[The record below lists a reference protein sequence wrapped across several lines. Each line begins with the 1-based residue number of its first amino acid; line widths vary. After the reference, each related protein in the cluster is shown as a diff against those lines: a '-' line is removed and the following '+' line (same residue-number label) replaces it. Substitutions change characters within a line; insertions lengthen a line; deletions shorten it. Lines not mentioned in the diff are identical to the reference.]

1 MCCGR
6 GYDTTR
12 VKQITKCECKFKW
25 CCAVECK
32 DCEEAVDIHT
42 CKAPKRAE
50 WLDQTWRRVPSAPRN
65 ATPSLSPFT
74 GRPVECGI
82 LRKFVQKYS
91 APLSSPAPTSVHH
104 CMAFSTTLFESTR
117 IQYPSIW
124 INTHLPLFVNGPLW
138 LNCWDQMLD
147 GSDWAVIKASV
158 QMAFLKIACGS
169 GLKMVCCFHDALK
182 THFFFLH

>member
-50 WLDQTWRRVPSAPRN
+50 WLDQTWRRVPSAPCN
-65 ATPSLSPFT
+65 ATPPLSPFT

-91 APLSSPAPTSVHH
+91 APLPSPAPTSVHH
-104 CMAFSTTLFESTR
+104 CMAFPPLSLKALEFSTHQYELIPINPCLWMALCDWTAGIRCSTVR
-117 IQYPSIW
+117 IGLLSKLQSRW
-124 INTHLPLFVNGPLW
+124 H
-138 LNCWDQMLD
+138 
-147 GSDWAVIKASV
+147 
-158 QMAFLKIACGS
+158 FLK
-169 GLKMVCCFHDALK
+169 
-182 THFFFLH
+182 

>member
-50 WLDQTWRRVPSAPRN
+50 WLDQTWGHAPSAPCN
-65 ATPSLSPFT
+65 ATPPFSPLQDILWNMAFWESLSKST
-74 GRPVECGI
+74 
-82 LRKFVQKYS
+82 LRLC
-91 APLSSPAPTSVHH
+91 PPAPTSVHH
-104 CMAFSTTLFESTR
+104 CMAFLPVSVKALEFSIHQYELIPISPCMWMAPVTDLLGTDAQRWNQWTLWVSGGLSFYQRFS
-117 IQYPSIW
+117 PDG
-124 INTHLPLFVNGPLW
+124 LF
-138 LNCWDQMLD
+138 
-147 GSDWAVIKASV
+147 
-158 QMAFLKIACGS
+158 FLACGS
-169 GLKMVCCFHDALK
+169 GLKWFAAFIML
-182 THFFFLH
+182 